1 MWGQDGLSEHEM
13 DRAEGLRWLTEPVYI
28 SNDTLL

>member
-1 MWGQDGLSEHEM
+1 MWGQGGLSEHEM
-13 DRAEGLRWLTEPVYI
+13 DRREGLSWLAEPVYI